1 VEFYDAILPADGRIG
16 EVFAA
21 KVGTT
26 IKALIPWQGQTLLSI
41 ALSALRSTPQ
51 VRRIVVIGNEE
62 VACKARR
69 CGADVVVPP
78 AHSAPENIALG
89 IQWLREQ
96 PDGPT
101 EKLFLLTTDLPF
113 LSAEVL
119 TTFLNECPADAD
131 LVVPVLRR
139 EVFNARFPN
148 SPAIFVRLKDGYWTT
163 GCVFRVSTSVY
174 LHLLP
179 LLESLFRSR
188 KSQWKTALRV
198 GPVVGWRFFTHQL
211 TVPEIVQRA
220 ERVLQC
226 RAFAHTKAPPEVA
239 YDIDN
244 LPDYEKAFNY
254 LTGGATSH
262 GLQ

>member
-1 VEFYDAILPADGRIG
+1 MELYDAILPADGRIDNA
-16 EVFAA
+16 FAA

-26 IKALIPWQGQTLLSI
+26 IKALIPWQGQTLLSHT
-41 ALSALRSTPQ
+41 LSALQGIQQ
-51 VRRIVVIGNEE
+51 VRRIVVIGNAE
-62 VACKARR
+62 VACEARCR
-69 CGADVVVPP
+69 GADAVIPP
-78 AHSAPENIALG
+78 ARSAPENIALG
-89 IQWLREQ
+89 IRWLNGQ

-101 EKLFLLTTDLPF
+101 KKLLLLTTDLPF

-119 TTFLNECPADAD
+119 NSFLHECPANAD

-139 EVFNARFPN
+139 EVFEARFPN

-163 GCVFRVSTSVY
+163 GCVFCVSTSVY

-179 LLESLFRSR
+179 LLESLFHSR

-198 GPVVGWRFFTHQL
+198 GPVVAWRFFTHQL

-220 ERVLQC
+220 ERLLQC

-239 YDIDN
+239 YDIDD
-244 LPDYEKAFNY
+244 LQDYDKAFNY
-254 LTGGATSH
+254 LTRGANM
-262 GLQ
+262 